1 MGRVSFDRV
10 VDAFHEQGLR
20 VRMRGQDAADAQAPG
35 HSTDDHSVSLKSVEG
50 RTLIWSHSDPTPD
63 VLDALR
69 LSLADLFDEPKK
81 DMEYRYQ
88 GGRVVHRKTE
98 KKGFFQSGNKE
109 DRSLFRIERVTA
121 DVSVVY
127 IAEGEQD
134 VLALES
140 LGVVAVC
147 NPGGA
152 GKFGLY
158 DVEPLHGKTIR
169 VVRDMDEPGLAHVL
183 QVRDL
188 LAGKAAAIELLQ
200 PRIGKD
206 PADHVAAG
214 FGWADFEPMVLPEEL
229 AKPAPID
236 AEFEEQVAYELLRL
250 DVKDEVQRRRA
261 SVGAAVLTPKYLE
274 DILTLTDTQDW
285 LIPDLLER
293 RDRLVLTGGEGA
305 GKSYFS
311 RQLAIAASAGLHPF
325 HNQRID
331 PIRVLAIDAENS
343 EVQWARNARY
353 VANMARTYG
362 TVDPGKQVLVS
373 AGTRLDL
380 TRQADLDQVH
390 RLMDSHKPDLVY
402 IGPLYKLLAKA
413 INSDDDAAP
422 LIVALDGLRERGV
435 ALLME
440 AHAGHG
446 KSLGG
451 ERDLRPRGSSALL
464 GWPEFGLGLRP
475 IEDDPGMVSV
485 VRWRGDRDERNWPKH
500 LRRGQQGEM
509 PWMPA

>member
-1 MGRVSFDRV
+1 MGRASFDRV
-10 VDAFHEQGLR
+10 IDAFTNKGLH
-20 VRMRGQDAADAQAPG
+20 VQMRGNEAADAQAPG
-35 HSTDDHSVSLKSVEG
+35 HSAKDRSVSLQSVEG
-50 RTLIWSHSDPTPD
+50 RTLLWSHSDPTPD
-63 VLDALR
+63 VLDALN
-69 LSLADLFDEPKK
+69 LTLADLFDEPRKGQ
-81 DMEYRYQ
+81 DYQ
-88 GGRVVHRKTE
+88 YKGGRIVHRSPDKR
-98 KKGFFQSGNKE
+98 FFQSGNKD
-109 DRSLFRIERVTA
+109 DRSLFRVERVTA

-127 IAEGEQD
+127 VGEGEQD
-134 VLALES
+134 VLALEK
-140 LGVVAVC
+140 LGLIAVC

-158 DVEPLHGKTIR
+158 DLEPLHGKTIR
-169 VVRDMDEPGLAHVL
+169 VIRDMDEPGLKHAL
-183 QVRDL
+183 QIRDL
-188 LAGKAAAIELLQ
+188 LAGKAAKVELLQ
-200 PRIGKD
+200 PHIGKD

-214 FGWADFEPMVLPEEL
+214 FGWADFEAVVLPEEQ
-229 AKPAPID
+229 AEPAPIN
-236 AEFEEQVAYELLRL
+236 AAFEEQVAYELLRL

-261 SVGAAVLTPKYLE
+261 SVGAATLEPKYLE
-274 DILTLTDTQDW
+274 DILTITDTQDW
-285 LIPDLLER
+285 LVPDLLER
-293 RDRLVLTGGEGA
+293 RDRLILTGGEGA

-311 RQLAIAASAGLHPF
+311 RQIAIAAAAGVHPF
-325 HNQRID
+325 NGYQID

-353 VANMARTYG
+353 VTNMARQHG
-362 TVDPGKQVLVS
+362 TADPGKQVLVS

-390 RLMDSHKPDLVY
+390 RLMDQHKPDLVY

-435 ALLME
+435 ALVME

-475 IEDDPGMVSV
+475 IEDDDSMISV
-485 VRWRGDRDERNWPKH
+485 IKWRGDRDERNWPKH
-500 LRRGQQGEM
+500 LRRGQAGEM

>member
-1 MGRVSFDRV
+1 MGRASFDRV
-10 VDAFHEQGLR
+10 IDAFTNQGLR
-20 VRMRGQDAADAQAPG
+20 VYQKGNDSAEAQAPG
-35 HSTDDHSVSLKSVEG
+35 HSGRDRSVSIQSIEG
-50 RTLIWSHSDPTPD
+50 STLVYSFSDPITD
-63 VLDALR
+63 VLAALN
-69 LSLADLFDEPKK
+69 LTMQDLFDEPRKGM
-81 DMEYRYQ
+81 DYRYQ
-88 GGRVVHRKTE
+88 GGRVVHRSPDKR
-98 KKGFFQSGNKE
+98 FFQSGNKE
-109 DRSLFRIERVTA
+109 DRSLYRIERVNG

-127 IAEGEQD
+127 VAEGEKD
-134 VLALES
+134 VLALEK
-140 LGVVAVC
+140 LGLVAVC

-158 DVEPLHGKTIR
+158 DLEPLHGKTVR
-169 VVRDMDEPGLAHVL
+169 VVRDMDEPGLRHAL

-188 LAGKAAAIELLQ
+188 LAGKAASVELLQ
-200 PRIGKD
+200 PHVGKD
-206 PADHVAAG
+206 PAEHIAAG
-214 FGWADFEPMVLPEEL
+214 FGWGDFEPMVLPEEQ
-229 AKPAPID
+229 AAPAPVD
-236 AEFEEQVAYELLRL
+236 ENFERLVAQKIEMLE
-250 DVKDEVQRRRA
+250 VNDEVQRRRA
-261 SVGAAVLTPKYLE
+261 SVGAAILEPKYLA
-274 DILTLTDTQDW
+274 DILNIADTQDW
-285 LIPDLLER
+285 LIPGLLER
-293 RDRLVLTGGEGA
+293 RDRLILTGGEGS

-311 RQLAIAASAGLHPF
+311 RQLAIAAAAGVHPF
-325 HNQRID
+325 HNQQTA

-353 VANMARTYG
+353 VTNMARQYG
-362 TVDPGKQVLVS
+362 TDDPGKQVLVS

-390 RLMDSHKPDLVY
+390 KLMDSHKPDLVY

-435 ALLME
+435 ALVME

-475 IEDDPGMVSV
+475 IEDDDSMVAV
-485 VRWRGDRDERNWPKH
+485 VRWRGDRDERHWPKH
-500 LRRGQQGEM
+500 LRRGSPGEM

>member
-1 MGRVSFDRV
+1 MGRPSFDRV
-10 VDAFHEQGLR
+10 IYAFTNQGLR
-20 VRMRGQDAADAQAPG
+20 VYQKGNDAAEAQAPG
-35 HSTDDHSVSLKSVEG
+35 HSGKDRSVSIQSIEG
-50 RTLIWSHSDPTPD
+50 STLVYSHSDPTLD
-63 VLDALR
+63 VLAALN
-69 LSLADLFDEPKK
+69 LTMQDLFDEPRKG
-81 DMEYRYQ
+81 MEYRYN
-88 GGRVVHRKTE
+88 GGRVVHRSPDKR
-98 KKGFFQSGNKE
+98 FFQSGNKE
-109 DRSLFRIERVTA
+109 DRSLFRIERVNG

-127 IAEGEQD
+127 VAEGEKD
-134 VLALES
+134 VLALEK
-140 LGVVAVC
+140 LGLVAVC

-158 DVEPLHGKTIR
+158 DLEPLHGKTIR
-169 VVRDMDEPGLAHVL
+169 VVRDMDEPGMQHAL
-183 QVRDL
+183 QIRNL
-188 LAGKAAAIELLQ
+188 LAGKAAAVELLQ
-200 PRIGKD
+200 PRVGKD
-206 PADHVAAG
+206 PADHIAAG
-214 FGWADFEPMVLPEEL
+214 YGWGDFEPMVLPEEQEI
-229 AKPAPID
+229 PASID
-236 AEFEEQVAYELLRL
+236 ENFERLVAQKIEMLE
-250 DVKDEVQRRRA
+250 VNDEVQRRRA
-261 SVGAAVLTPKYLE
+261 SVGAAILEPKYLA
-274 DILTLTDTQDW
+274 DILNIADTQDW
-285 LIPDLLER
+285 LIPGLLER
-293 RDRLVLTGGEGA
+293 RDRLILTGGEGS

-311 RQLAIAASAGLHPF
+311 RQLAIAAAAGVHPF
-325 HNQRID
+325 HNERTE

-353 VANMARTYG
+353 VTNMARQYG
-362 TVDPGKQVLVS
+362 TADPGKQVLVS

-390 RLMDSHKPDLVY
+390 KLMDRHKPDLLY

-435 ALLME
+435 ALVME

-475 IEDDPGMVSV
+475 IEDDDSMVAV
-485 VRWRGDRDERNWPKH
+485 VRWRGDRDERHWPKH
-500 LRRGQQGEM
+500 LRRGTPGEM

>member
-1 MGRVSFDRV
+1 MGRASFDRV
-10 VDAFHEQGLR
+10 IDAFTNKGLHIQ
-20 VRMRGQDAADAQAPG
+20 MRGNEAADAQAPG
-35 HSTDDHSVSLKSVEG
+35 HSGKDRSVSLQSVEG
-50 RTLIWSHSDPTPD
+50 RTLVWSHSDSTPD
-63 VLDALR
+63 VLDALG
-69 LSLADLFDEPKK
+69 LSMADLFDEPKK
-81 DMEYRYQ
+81 GQDYRYN
-88 GGRVVHRKTE
+88 GGRVVHRSPE
-98 KKGFFQSGNKE
+98 KRFFQSGNKD

-127 IAEGEQD
+127 VGEGEQD
-134 VLALES
+134 VLALEK
-140 LGVVAVC
+140 LGLIAVC

-158 DVEPLHGKTIR
+158 DLEPLHGKTIR
-169 VVRDMDEPGLAHVL
+169 VVRDMDEPGLKHAL
-183 QVRDL
+183 QIRDL
-188 LAGKAAAIELLQ
+188 LAGKAAKVELLQ
-200 PRIGKD
+200 PHLGKD

-214 FGWADFEPMVLPEEL
+214 FGWADFEPMVLPEEQ
-229 AKPAPID
+229 AEPAPIN
-236 AEFEEQVAYELLRL
+236 ENFERLVAQQIEALE
-250 DVKDEVQRRRA
+250 VKDEVQRRRA
-261 SVGAAVLTPKYLE
+261 SVGAATLQPKYLE
-274 DILTLTDTQDW
+274 EILAITDTQDW
-285 LIPDLLER
+285 LIPGLLER
-293 RDRLVLTGGEGA
+293 RDRLILTGGEGS

-311 RQLAIAASAGLHPF
+311 RQLAIAAAAGVHPF
-325 HNQRID
+325 DHERIE
-331 PIRVLAIDAENS
+331 PVRVLAIDAENS

-353 VANMARTYG
+353 VTNMARQHG
-362 TVDPGKQVLVS
+362 TADPGKQVLVS

-380 TRQADLDQVH
+380 TRQADVDQVH
-390 RLMDSHKPDLVY
+390 RLMDQHRPDLVY

-435 ALLME
+435 ALVME

-475 IEDDPGMVSV
+475 IEDDDSMVSV
-485 VRWRGDRDERNWPKH
+485 IKWRGDRDERNWPKH
-500 LRRGQQGEM
+500 LRRGQAGEM